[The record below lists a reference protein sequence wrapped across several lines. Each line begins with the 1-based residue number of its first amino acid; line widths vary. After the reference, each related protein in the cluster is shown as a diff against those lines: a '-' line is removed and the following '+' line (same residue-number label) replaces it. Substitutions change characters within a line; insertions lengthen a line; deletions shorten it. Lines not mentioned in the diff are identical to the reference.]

1 MPSCDEADMTVDYE
15 EGVWTEGIRRVIA
28 ILLRA
33 DVMAESGRRLAHPP
47 LFCLFHHHDTHQSQ
61 QISPARL
68 IVYRFEYFVLCVR
81 CGSHSAK

>member
-33 DVMAESGRRLAHPP
+33 DVMAESGRRLAHLPP
-47 LFCLFHHHDTHQSQ
+47 LLPIPPS
-61 QISPARL
+61 
-68 IVYRFEYFVLCVR
+68 
-81 CGSHSAK
+81 